1 MALYDLQAH
10 TNHKAK
16 NTEFLYWCISQL
28 EDIKHD
34 DEEKILDRWAHI
46 ISYPHRLSYNPDL
59 KLQGLP
65 SNYQDRWNTQDRF
78 SSTDKNYSHCCLL
91 PIVLSITLFF
101 VALKDQ
107 LIEGSVGAPLIISAS
122 IFLSIGCLT
131 LWSANIER
139 FCLQSNES
147 DIAIYMHDLLK
158 EQLDQYLPANP
169 KRDML
174 SFLLENMHRINFKTG
189 KLRACPTA
197 TSSTP
202 LLDDIET
209 GTDAPAAQ
217 NLDGIKFAVPVLEN
231 TQTKDPA
238 GHAKC
243 WPFQR

>member
-65 SNYQDRWNTQDRF
+65 SNYQDRWNTQENFSRTQENCTGVFAATFLVFGIIFTLALTELDR
-78 SSTDKNYSHCCLL
+78 
-91 PIVLSITLFF
+91 
-101 VALKDQ
+101 
-107 LIEGSVGAPLIISAS
+107 GSVTVNPITISAS
-122 IFLSIGCLT
+122 IFLSVACFACCF
-131 LWSANIER
+131 ANIER
-139 FCLQSNES
+139 SCRQSGERDVS
-147 DIAIYMHDLLK
+147 IYMRDLLK
-158 EQLDQYLPANP
+158 EQLDQYLPGNP

-174 SFLLENMHRINFKTG
+174 SLLLKNSHRINFKTG

-197 TSSTP
+197 TSSTR

-209 GTDAPAAQ
+209 GANNPAAQ

-231 TQTKDPA
+231 TQTKDTA
-238 GHAKC
+238 GHAKY
-243 WPFQR
+243 WPC